1 MCFVKSKYEKKQ
13 LFIHNKYLVVLYR
26 SFFNTYIYI
35 YIYYKTVSFT
45 NKVLDIIYNRAI

>member
-1 MCFVKSKYEKKQ
+1 MLVIF
-13 LFIHNKYLVVLYR
+13 YLYTQTYTQFYVIYI
-26 SFFNTYIYI
+26 YIYI